1 MLRSLYLLGI
11 VIATLLLVPLL
22 SVGSSI
28 FVADQGAWAHIS
40 KTILPGLVTNSL
52 MLALGVAIGVALI
65 GTATAWLTANHDFP
79 GRKLLE
85 WMLILPL
92 AIPAYVLAY
101 AYTDVLQY
109 AGPVQAFLRESFG
122 WQNKQDYWFPEIRS
136 LGGAAAML
144 TLALYP
150 YVYVLA
156 RVAFLEQ
163 STTLN
168 EAARNMGLRP
178 LSVLVR
184 VSLPLARPA
193 IAAGVALA
201 LMETLADYGTVSY
214 FGVPT
219 FTTGIFNAWFSQ
231 GDRIAAARLAVI
243 LIGFVVLVMLL
254 EHWARRRARF
264 HQSAGRRH
272 IRLPLNGTKA
282 WLATLLCALPIAVGF
297 AIPALILLKLALTE
311 GDVQFGARFIK
322 LAANSFGIAAITA
335 MIAVSL
341 ALMLAYLARSS
352 GKRIQAWLNRL
363 VGLGYAVPGTV
374 IAVGVLIPLIA
385 LDHFLVDSIATIFG
399 VKTELLL
406 TGGFLVLIYAYLI
419 RFLAVALQSVEAGLA
434 KITPGMD
441 DAARSLGSTPFEVMR
456 DVHMPLLRTSMIT
469 AGLLVF
475 VDVMKELP
483 ATLVM
488 RPFNFDTLAVQTYHL
503 AMDERLAEASTAA
516 LAIVAVGLIPLI
528 MASRAI
534 TKPQHDDVQPMLMPP
549 ATLLPQSGNKS

>member
-1 MLRSLYLLGI
+1 MKSAITSTRNQYRLGI
-11 VIATLLLVPLL
+11 FIAMLFLLPLI
-22 SVGSSI
+22 SVGSSV
-28 FVADQGAWAHIS
+28 FVADQGAWGHIRS
-40 KTILPGLVTNSL
+40 TILPGLVANSL
-52 MLALGVAIGVALI
+52 LLAFGVAIGVALI
-65 GTATAWLTANHDFP
+65 GTYTAWLTANHEFP

-85 WMLILPL
+85 WTLILPL

-101 AYTDVLQY
+101 TYTDLLQY
-109 AGPVQAFLRESFG
+109 AGPVQSFLRESFG
-122 WQNKQDYWFPEIRS
+122 WQVKQDYWFPEIRS
-136 LGGAAAML
+136 LGGAVAML

-163 STTLN
+163 STTLS

-178 LSVLVR
+178 LSAFVR

-231 GDRIAAARLAVI
+231 GDRIAAAKLAV
-243 LIGFVVLVMLL
+243 LLMGFVILLMLL

-264 HQSAGRRH
+264 HQSAGQRH
-272 IRLPLNGTKA
+272 VRLRLTGLRA
-282 WLATLLCALPIAVGF
+282 AFATLLCALPIALGF
-297 AIPALILLKLALTE
+297 AIPTLILLKLAFTE
-311 GDVQFGARFIK
+311 GDVQFGARFVK
-322 LAANSFGIAAITA
+322 LSVNSFGVAAITA
-335 MIAVSL
+335 LIAVSA
-341 ALMLAYLARSS
+341 ALLLAYLARSS
-352 GKRIQAWLNRL
+352 GRRIQVLLNRL

-385 LDHFLVDSIATIFG
+385 IDHFLVDSISNIFG
-399 VKTELLL
+399 FKTGLLL

-419 RFLAVALQSVEAGLA
+419 RFLAVALQSVEAGLN
-434 KITPGMD
+434 KITPSMD

-456 DVHMPLLRTSMIT
+456 EVHMPLLRTSLIT

-488 RPFNFDTLAVQTYHL
+488 RPFNFDTLAVQTYNL

-516 LAIVAVGLIPLI
+516 LVIVAVGLIPLI

-534 TKPQHDDVQPMLMPP
+534 TKPQTEAALLMQTTKLV
-549 ATLLPQSGNKS
+549 AQS